1 MANRKVKLLR
11 YCKTELGWRRYPV
24 AVGRNGRLRPSYV
37 IVDGRQR
44 EYPEGHYE
52 LLYYEGSKAIYENVG
67 SNAAEALAAR
77 DRKIHLLSAKASASL
92 AGAKLLEEPGRA
104 HLSKQLTRFVTK
116 TEDRGSLVAA
126 KGYRFAGEEFLSIV
140 GKSFAD
146 EITDEDIGLYHRQL
160 RKRGCAER
168 TILNRHRAVKAF
180 LRDAGVPVHTI
191 MKVSPK
197 AETTLPQVYTPDE
210 LKAFFGSLSS
220 HLHVCTF
227 QVLLKLGLRDQE
239 AQFLMWPDVSWHACT
254 VTIRSKPELGFKI
267 KDREERE
274 LGVPA
279 DLLSKL
285 QVLRSQRPAS
295 RFVLGTAGDS
305 PNTKMLRLLKRLVRR
320 ADLHCKSCNGC
331 KDRKECEQWYLHKFR
346 STCATTL
353 LRNGMDLRTVQ
364 AFMGHSDIETTMRY
378 LRPQEQRSTQALL
391 NAVEW
396 GL

>member
-1 MANRKVKLLR
+1 MKLLR
-11 YCKTELGWRRYPV
+11 YCKTEVGWRRYPV
-24 AVGRNGRLRPSYV
+24 AIGGNGRLRPNYV
-37 IVDGRQR
+37 MVNGRQR

-52 LLYYEGSKAIYENVG
+52 LLYYRGSKAVYENVG
-67 SNAAEALAAR
+67 PNAAEALAAR
-77 DRKIHLLSAKASASL
+77 ERKIHLLSAAVDASL
-92 AGAKLLEEPGRA
+92 AGAKVVEESGRTR
-104 HLSKQLTRFVTK
+104 LSKQLTRFVTK

-126 KGYRFAGEEFLSIV
+126 KVYRLAGEEFLEIV

-146 EITDEDIGLYHRQL
+146 HIKDEDIGLYHRHL

-168 TILNRHRAVKAF
+168 TIVNRHRAVKAF

-197 AETTLPQVYTPDE
+197 AETTLPQIYTPDE

-220 HLHVCTF
+220 HVHVCTF

-239 AQFLMWPDVSWHACT
+239 AQFLMWPDVSWHAKT

-274 LGVPA
+274 LGVPS
-279 DLLSKL
+279 DLLCKL
-285 QVLRSQRPAS
+285 QELRKQRPES
-295 RFVLGTAGDS
+295 RFVLGTAGDN
-305 PNTKMLRLLKRLVRR
+305 PNSKMLRMLKRLVRR
-320 ADLHCKSCNGC
+320 ADLHCKNCKGC
-331 KDRKECEQWYLHKFR
+331 KERKECEQWYLHKFR

-364 AFMGHSDIETTMRY
+364 ALMGHSDIETTMRY

-391 NAVEW
+391 NAVKW